1 MNILEE
7 IAERTRVRIAE
18 EEAAKP
24 LAQLRKEAEAL
35 WEKELAQGVNL
46 LCRRRLE
53 SLLQRT
59 LPRPA
64 EGRGDIGFI
73 ELCRKKACLISVR

>member
-24 LAQLRKEAEAL
+24 LAQLRKEAEVL
-35 WEKELAQGVNL
+35 WEKELAQGINL
-46 LCRRRLE
+46 PLKPLQEEAGESSERSPSGRR
-53 SLLQRT
+53 SA
-59 LPRPA
+59 P
-64 EGRGDIGFI
+64 
-73 ELCRKKACLISVR
+73 